1 MKIAFIITS
10 VLCSTILM
18 SCSKGQSTQPIPS
31 TKDKLLGAWN
41 VDSISSREVVNGVLS
56 NTPAQIGRLGDYMEF
71 RNNGTVYSSLG
82 NKTSNWTLLSDTTM
96 KLDDSPTVYIRE
108 LSKTKLY
115 LYSKR
120 VVSTTVYVEDKY
132 FLHK

>member
-1 MKIAFIITS
+1 MKIAFLVTS
-10 VLCSTILM
+10 VLCSTILL
-18 SCSKGQSTQPIPS
+18 SCSKGQSVLT
-31 TKDKLLGAWN
+31 TKDKLLGKWN
-41 VDSISSREVVNGVLS
+41 IDSISSREVVNEVP
-56 NTPAQIGRLGDYMEF
+56 NDNPAQVGRSGEYMEF

-82 NKTSNWTLLSDTTM
+82 NKTSNWTLLIDTTM